1 MMEVRIIHAR
11 TSLRS
16 VSSICVQI
24 TGYAYFGANSAPL
37 SAVEDGL
44 SWEHWLSEPDQKLR
58 LEDSK
63 VTLQAYPLVPYL
75 CRWRLYSLTYGFV
88 VGKT

>member
-1 MMEVRIIHAR
+1 MMEVRIIYAR

-16 VSSICVQI
+16 VSSICVHI

-37 SAVEDGL
+37 SAVGDGL

-63 VTLQAYPLVPYL
+63 VPLQAYPSVPYL
-75 CRWRLYSLTYGFV
+75 YRWRLYSLTYGFV